1 MHIQIHVYIHTYVH
15 TNTNWWIYKYT
26 YKYTHVLTDLN
37 ILTSENVNSKFA
49 IKTSAKASTLG
60 GGTKGQTRG
69 RERWIQYLASW
80 AGYICPCFVAF
91 SQYSLLIPI
100 LFLIIVDSSCPLAPS
115 WSTSAS
121 ALSRPRSRGDL
132 CIYLGRGRYTSSLNL
147 LKGVCPHEKLIVR
160 GMMVRHYKTLLPTRK
175 SLLDLGSDIW
185 IWNQICRAKEKNK
198 TINRYLNGL

>member
-1 MHIQIHVYIHTYVH
+1 MQIHVYIHTYVH

-26 YKYTHVLTDLN
+26 YKYTHILTDLN
-37 ILTSENVNSKFA
+37 ILTSETVNSKFA

-60 GGTKGQTRG
+60 GETKGQTRG

-80 AGYICPCFVAF
+80 AGTSALALWHFP
-91 SQYSLLIPI
+91 SI
-100 LFLIIVDSSCPLAPS
+100 LFLFLFYS
-115 WSTSAS
+115 WSLWIPLVLWLLPGALQPS

-132 CIYLGRGRYTSSLNL
+132 CIYLGRGRYTSLLNL